1 MKFQFRYV
9 VLLAAAI
16 SLPACRQAD
25 GPIPTPSQTV
35 QEELHD
41 VGRDLQNVASGRD
54 PEAPKDL
61 ADDLRKYAKRKT
73 SQPAI
78 DELSRRTASVLP
90 GKNLPDQAAQQ
101 LAHDLWLSM
110 MAREASEKQIEGLQN
125 DVQSLLMSLG
135 VAEDGAKQ
143 VAAQVGQVQS
153 AETDRPRRWYEL
165 F

>member
-1 MKFQFRYV
+1 MT
-9 VLLAAAI
+9 AAV
-16 SLPACRQAD
+16 SMSACRQAD
-25 GPIPTPSQTV
+25 GPIPTPSQGE

-41 VGRDLQNVASGRD
+41 VGRDLQNVAAGRD
-54 PEAPKDL
+54 PQAPKDL
-61 ADDLRKYAKRKT
+61 AEDLRKYVKRKT
-73 SQPAI
+73 SEPAI
-78 DELSRRTASVLP
+78 DELSRRTSSVLP

-110 MAREASEKQIEGLQN
+110 TAREASEKQIEGLQN
-125 DVQSLLMSLG
+125 DVQSLLMSIG

>member
-1 MKFQFRYV
+1 MRFQFRHV
-9 VLLAAAI
+9 LVLLAAIPFA
-16 SLPACRQAD
+16 ACRQAD
-25 GPIPTPSQTV
+25 GPIPTPAEGV

-54 PEAPKDL
+54 PQAPNDL
-61 ADDLRKYAKRKT
+61 FEDLRKYVKRKT
-73 SQPAI
+73 SEPAI
-78 DELSRRTASVLP
+78 NELTRRTAAVLP

-110 MAREASEKQIEGLQN
+110 MAREASEKQVEGLQN
-125 DVQSLLMSLG
+125 DMQSLLMSIG
-135 VAEDGAKQ
+135 VAEDGAKN
-143 VAAQVGQVQS
+143 VAAQVGEVSS